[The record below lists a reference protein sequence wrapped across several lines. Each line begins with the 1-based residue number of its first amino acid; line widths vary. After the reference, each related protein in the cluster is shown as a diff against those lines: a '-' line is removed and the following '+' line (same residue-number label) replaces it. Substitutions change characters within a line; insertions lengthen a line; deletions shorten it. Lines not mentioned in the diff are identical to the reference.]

1 MTMTRQF
8 NRVSSSRLSLVL
20 TPVNLMSGFS
30 IGAGL
35 AAVDMGA
42 RLARTFCWTRRH
54 FVAPIRFKAANIFQ
68 FFQEFFLSPYTS
80 KSKAVEVKQNCMDR
94 AALWLRAVKANK
106 KEHLKRKKMRVFQLR
121 NKELYSMKTCLR
133 PVKQE
138 KHRL

>member
-8 NRVSSSRLSLVL
+8 NRVSSSRLKPLNLVL

-42 RLARTFCWTRRH
+42 KLARTFCWTRRH

-68 FFQEFFLSPYTS
+68 LFQEFFLSPYSS
-80 KSKAVEVKQNCMDR
+80 KSKAVKVQQNYKNVRTGRGRSLVAGSQSKQKRTNET
-94 AALWLRAVKANK
+94 
-106 KEHLKRKKMRVFQLR
+106 KENACF
-121 NKELYSMKTCLR
+121 
-133 PVKQE
+133 PVT
-138 KHRL
+138 

>member
-8 NRVSSSRLSLVL
+8 NRVSSSRLNLVL

-42 RLARTFCWTRRH
+42 RTFCWTRRH

-68 FFQEFFLSPYTS
+68 LFQEFFLSPYSS
-80 KSKAVEVKQNCMDR
+80 KSKAVKVQQNYKNVRTGRGRSLVAGSQSKQKRTNET
-94 AALWLRAVKANK
+94 
-106 KEHLKRKKMRVFQLR
+106 KENACF
-121 NKELYSMKTCLR
+121 
-133 PVKQE
+133 PVT
-138 KHRL
+138 